1 MAATLAHRGPDGAGL
16 WLDEHAGI
24 ALGHR
29 RLAIVDPSEAG
40 RQPMVSP
47 DRRYVFMVNGELYN
61 FLELREELARE
72 GAEFRGS
79 CDAEVMLQAVAT
91 WGLDRALDRFIGMF
105 AFALW
110 DARNRILHLARDRIG
125 EKPLY
130 YGQWNGTFVFA
141 SELKALRAHPG
152 FSGNLDLDA
161 LAGFMRYSYI
171 GGARS
176 IYRDVRKLP
185 PGTRLAIKPGDN
197 GVWPEPRPYWSL
209 SDLVGDA
216 DRHPFDGSDEEA
228 VEILD
233 DLLRQAVRLRRR
245 ADVPIGALLS
255 GGVDSSTIV
264 SLMSSDTASAVKTF
278 SIGTRDR
285 ALDEAP
291 AARAVANHLGCEHT
305 ELYIEEADALSI
317 VPQLTDV
324 FDEPFADASAIPAQL
339 VSRLAKTSVKTVLS
353 GDGADEF
360 LGGYARF
367 AIAERLHQQT
377 RWMPGPVRR
386 AAGRLLSTSHNERM
400 RAAGALLERN
410 YPQSIYWH
418 LLAQWKNPGPLADDL
433 ANYWAGQE
441 VAGEASLPTN
451 FPLELLYLDAVSIL
465 PGDYLV
471 KVDRASM
478 AEGLEV
484 RLPFL
489 DPAAVQF
496 CLRLPA
502 RFRKRAGQSKWIL
515 RQVLRRYLPE
525 HLIPAEKKGF
535 VVPLAQWLRGPL
547 RAWAEDLLAE
557 ERLAESGVLAVE
569 GIRQDW
575 REHCSGR
582 LDRNRRLW
590 NVLMFQAWRRKQ
602 WQQ

>member
-16 WLDEHAGI
+16 WLDEPAGI

-91 WGLDRALDRFIGMF
+91 WGVDRALDRFIGMF

-110 DARNRILHLARDRIG
+110 DANHRILHLARDRIG

-176 IYRDVRKLP
+176 IYRDIRKLP
-185 PGTRLAIKPGDN
+185 PGTRLAITPGDHGN
-197 GVWPEPRPYWSL
+197 WPEPLPYWSL
-209 SDLVGDA
+209 ADLVGDA
-216 DRHPFDGSDEEA
+216 DRHPFEGSDEEA
-228 VEILD
+228 VELLD
-233 DLLRQAVRLRRR
+233 DLLSQAVRLRRR
-245 ADVPIGALLS
+245 ADVPVGALLS
-255 GGVDSSTIV
+255 GGIDSSTIV
-264 SLMSSDTASAVKTF
+264 SLMASDTASAVKTF

-285 ALDEAP
+285 TLDEAP

-317 VPQLTDV
+317 VPRLTDV
-324 FDEPFADASAIPAQL
+324 FDEPFADASAIPVQL
-339 VSRLAKTSVKTVLS
+339 VSRLARTSVKAVLS

-367 AIAERLHQQT
+367 AIAERLRQQT

-386 AAGRLLSTSHNERM
+386 AAGRLLSTFRNERM

-433 ANYWAGQE
+433 ANYWASQE
-441 VAGEASLPTN
+441 VEREPSLPAN

-471 KVDRASM
+471 KMDRASM

-489 DPAAVQF
+489 DPAVVQW

-502 RFRKRAGQSKWIL
+502 CFRQRAGQSKWIL

-525 HLIPAEKKGF
+525 HLIQTDKKGF

-547 RAWAEDLLAE
+547 REWAEDLLSQ

-582 LDRNRRLW
+582 IDRNRRLW